1 MGKSF
6 VLLFTFLIILAKSS
20 AQTSIEY
27 CGTLYYRNYRDE
39 PGSIVFLKDISLRMD
54 FTKAFKNK
62 NAVEKFNVKDHQI
75 NGT

>member
-39 PGSIVFLKDISLRMD
+39 PGSIVFLKISASGWILPKHLKIRMR
-54 FTKAFKNK
+54 
-62 NAVEKFNVKDHQI
+62 
-75 NGT
+75 